1 MNMTVIPLM
10 ALTAMSLSKPDRI
23 ARRSLFQ
30 ITVEQTYSSDGNI
43 ADVELTTRLEGEPR
57 TYYLFNHGGR
67 TLRECLD
74 ESSGTDTVWT
84 ESVGRI
90 LVSGLPS
97 TLKHQKR
104 QRYEQIASK
113 KELRVIS
120 GVECYPV
127 RIDAHSHDLKFVD
140 WVSARA
146 PDEVV
151 ASLTFLKGKL
161 IHSIVHVERR
171 TGRPEDLKIFAFPKD
186 LPRVATSRKALLS
199 VCGQFI
205 LVPTFDL
212 EG

>member
-1 MNMTVIPLM
+1 M

-127 RIDAHSHDLKFVD
+127 RIDAHS
-140 WVSARA
+140 
-146 PDEVV
+146 DEVV